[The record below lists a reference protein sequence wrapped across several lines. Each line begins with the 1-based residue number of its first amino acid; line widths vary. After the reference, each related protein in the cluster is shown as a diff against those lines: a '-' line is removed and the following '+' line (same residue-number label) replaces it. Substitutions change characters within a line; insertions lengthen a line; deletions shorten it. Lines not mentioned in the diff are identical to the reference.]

1 MPDMEE
7 SRLGRLMDE
16 RRLNL
21 GLDWQDV
28 ASLAGISTKTLY
40 NARVPGGPLP
50 APRTRRKIEDVL
62 RWQPGSMERVHGG
75 GDPEPLPVPV
85 PLESLAARYPGVPV
99 SERAGDPDDD
109 DAARLFPGDTRHRRL
124 IRNIWRLGQAYDTP
138 PKERIDMIEV
148 VDPGL
153 AAALRDVGAQ
163 SEAGLSLAPRLHV
176 QSQAQCNNSDTSR
189 VSGSH
194 RTVPVRHE

>member
-40 NARVPGGPLP
+40 NARVPGAPLP

-62 RWQPGSMERVHGG
+62 RWQPGSIERVHGG

-85 PLESLAARYPGVPV
+85 PLEHLARRYP
-99 SERAGDPDDD
+99 AGDAADDPKD
-109 DAARLFPGDTRHRRL
+109 DAAARLFPGDTRHVRI
-124 IRNIWRLGQAYDTP
+124 IRNIWRLGQYGTSRED
-138 PKERIDMIEV
+138 RIDMIEV
-148 VDPGL
+148 VDPEL
-153 AAALRDVGAQ
+153 AAALRDVGGQQ
-163 SEAGLSLAPRLHV
+163 SEAG
-176 QSQAQCNNSDTSR
+176 
-189 VSGSH
+189 
-194 RTVPVRHE
+194 